1 MREGPSC
8 GAIWHEQGDAKHV
21 RLMEASRLQ
30 NHSTQWTRRLTSTMT
45 CFRPHSSVASN
56 GLVALG
62 EGGLLSTT
70 GSLQRSPR

>member
-1 MREGPSC
+1 MT
-8 GAIWHEQGDAKHV
+8 WHGQNDDAKHV
-21 RLMEASRLQ
+21 RLKEA
-30 NHSTQWTRRLTSTMT
+30 RRVQHHRTERQRCLTSTMT